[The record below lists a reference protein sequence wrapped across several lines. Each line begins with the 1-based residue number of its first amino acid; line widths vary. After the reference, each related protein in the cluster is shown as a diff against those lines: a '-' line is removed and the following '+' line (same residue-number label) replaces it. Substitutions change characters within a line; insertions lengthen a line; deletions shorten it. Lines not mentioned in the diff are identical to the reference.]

1 MRAWWIF
8 FFPVFCCCSFCIS
21 FVIVFDDKI
30 EAHCIYCVF
39 LGGCSGSIL
48 LWWGRWKIAQICVHC
63 MQTSSAITCIY
74 PLSYVYYYIKAQ
86 KKNVRRSPEKTHYAI
101 SGLAWLCWAC
111 HALQANPKP
120 TFLSPS
126 LTYLGMCVVL
136 YVHSSGGKL

>member
-21 FVIVFDDKI
+21 FVIVVDDKI

-86 KKNVRRSPEKTHYAI
+86 KKNVRRSPEKNPLCNKRL
-101 SGLAWLCWAC
+101 GLTL
-111 HALQANPKP
+111 
-120 TFLSPS
+120 
-126 LTYLGMCVVL
+126 LGMPCTASKPKADL
-136 YVHSSGGKL
+136 PFTPR